1 MEGHLWE
8 MSGSDGGAPLQHGE
22 RRSEVL
28 GLGRGREEYFQA
40 GEEQTGRR
48 TGWGRGAWLMGG
60 GLAGEQRVVVTEIS
74 RALQD
79 LSLTGKAELL
89 QGFRQGRAMPVLH
102 FSKIS
107 STTV

>member
-1 MEGHLWE
+1 MEELPYNMGREGLKCWAWGGVGK
-8 MSGSDGGAPLQHGE
+8 STSRLGKSRRGGAQVG
-22 RRSEVL
+22 
-28 GLGRGREEYFQA
+28 GGGA
-40 GEEQTGRR
+40 GG
-48 TGWGRGAWLMGG
+48 WLMGG

-89 QGFRQGRAMPVLH
+89 QGFRQGRDMPVLH

-107 STTV
+107 STTA